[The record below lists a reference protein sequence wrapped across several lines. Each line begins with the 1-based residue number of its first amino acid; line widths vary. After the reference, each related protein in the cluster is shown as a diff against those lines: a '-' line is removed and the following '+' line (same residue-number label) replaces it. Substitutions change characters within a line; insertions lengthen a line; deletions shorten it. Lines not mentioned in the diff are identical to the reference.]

1 VISGNFQ
8 ENMRKHILSFFL
20 LLIVFPAPVPAQETI
35 PQVAAGGNHTVALK
49 SDGTLW
55 AWGDNWAGQ
64 LGEGT
69 TTDRHFPVQIGTD
82 TWSFVAAGSN
92 HTVAIRSDG
101 TLWAWGDNFSGQLGD
116 GR

>member
-1 VISGNFQ
+1 MRYILSWVFRSVFVISTQLSRTHQPLVISGNFQ

-69 TTDRHFPVQIGTD
+69 TVGMGRQLGRT
-82 TWSFVAAGSN
+82 AG
-92 HTVAIRSDG
+92 R
-101 TLWAWGDNFSGQLGD
+101 GDNN
-116 GR
+116 